1 MDPTA
6 KPTANPNHQPASRP
20 TVVIGYPGFGDIAV
34 ETNVLGEID
43 AHIIH
48 TGSMDTPE
56 AREAVRLADA
66 VMVTIQPVPADL
78 IRGMERCRLIARV
91 GTGLDAIDLDAAARA
106 GIWVTYVPDY
116 SIDEVSAHAVALLLA
131 QARGLATVLDVTR
144 AGRWE
149 NGGIHVRRL
158 QGQVLGLIGC
168 GRIGLATAAKAQ
180 GLGLR
185 VLGFDPFAAAGT
197 LEAAG
202 VTPVDLDT
210 LLAESDYISL
220 HSPLTPHNRRI
231 MDAEALRKMK
241 PSAYLINTARG
252 PLIDEDALLEAVRAG
267 TIAGA
272 ALDVL
277 TVEPPDP
284 ANPLLHE
291 PRILVTPHIAW
302 YSEESK
308 LDVRRQGAEEVVRV
322 LRGGAPRAPVNHP
335 VGYPTT

>member
-6 KPTANPNHQPASRP
+6 KPGAKP
-20 TVVIGYPGFGDIAV
+20 TVVIGYPGFGDIIV
-34 ETNVLGEID
+34 ETKVLEEIN
-43 AHIIH
+43 AQVIH

-56 AREAVRLADA
+56 AREAVRHADA
-66 VMVTIQPVPADL
+66 VMVTIQPVPAEL

-91 GTGLDAIDLDAAARA
+91 GTGLDAIDLDAAASA

-116 SIDEVSAHAVALLLA
+116 SIDEVSAHAITLLLA
-131 QARGLATVLDVTR
+131 QARGLPTLLDVTR

-149 NGGIHVRRL
+149 NGGVHVRRL
-158 QGQVLGLIGC
+158 GGQVLGLLGC

-185 VLGFDPFAAAGT
+185 VLGYDPFAAAET
-197 LEAAG
+197 LQAAG

-231 MDAEALRKMK
+231 INVETLAKMK

-252 PLIDEDALLEAVRAG
+252 PLIDEDALLAAVRAG
-267 TIAGA
+267 VIAGA

-277 TVEPPDP
+277 SVEPPDP
-284 ANPLLHE
+284 ANGLLHE
-291 PRILVTPHIAW
+291 PRILITPHIAW

-322 LRGGAPRAPVNHP
+322 LRGEPPRAPVNQP
-335 VGYPTT
+335 AARVSEP